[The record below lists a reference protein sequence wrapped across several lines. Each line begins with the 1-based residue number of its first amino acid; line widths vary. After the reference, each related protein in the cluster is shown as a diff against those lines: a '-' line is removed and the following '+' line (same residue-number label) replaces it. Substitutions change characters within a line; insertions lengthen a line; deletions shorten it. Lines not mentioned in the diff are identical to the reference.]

1 MIIKF
6 GGKLGWEIYVAIL
19 LKDESIQ
26 ATTNERVQG
35 IGHIAVVSKIQ
46 PPRHRVRSAV
56 GQPEQWIWRIPNF
69 QTSDNMKSSGFDLG
83 DLLFKIYR
91 FTLPLRLLRRR
102 RLVFFIVKVQ
112 ARILLL
118 KSLRTDYDKNASRN
132 KRQNDGLRLSQD
144 IKGGVVLRVREA
156 TCAGHVVIKE
166 PGEMILIIREIFS
179 CLIGKIIA
187 IVVSVVSFVVLIT
200 AASMLDLPESSV
212 PAAVSHLQV
221 RLNTVLLSLKRD
233 YTTPAPKK
241 LTTFVEKVRAA
252 VSRIQASS
260 QPRFIK
266 EFSSFKA
273 SETWLRRSLDARMII
288 KFEGKLGWEI
298 YVAIM
303 LKDIQDRFPAL
314 SLLSVFLVWKTKKW
328 ILLGNKLKTSLERNI
343 GEKLRPKVP
352 FCSNFSFNFKWSQI
366 FVWIITLKWSGIPFP
381 LTVTNAYCHRP
392 TVVNIRQPPVVS
404 WGLVHEEYLFP
415 AGANRSISLFN
426 KGLTRLLNRPH
437 GLPCSADGSNSEVD
451 NSITLKDVRI
461 KIRKWADKQWLP
473 VGAAGYAISCGL
485 QMFIWCFFSKI
496 VQECIFPG
504 EFSEFESYYPFFIS
518 LMTSPLI
525 SACTGAILMTSSAF
539 IAYVIERMRGK
550 ESYELKQIVGGLGGG
565 VIVALCTGMRDPFS
579 VFSFGVFWALIY
591 GLSAKLVP
599 DTCIALISVSILS
612 YTF

>member
-26 ATTNERVQG
+26 
-35 IGHIAVVSKIQ
+35 
-46 PPRHRVRSAV
+46 
-56 GQPEQWIWRIPNF
+56 
-69 QTSDNMKSSGFDLG
+69 
-83 DLLFKIYR
+83 
-91 FTLPLRLLRRR
+91 
-102 RLVFFIVKVQ
+102 KVQ

-179 CLIGKIIA
+179 CLIGLKASEQMKKIMFVVAMCVLDMAGIVMCVLDMAGKIIA

-200 AASMLDLPESSV
+200 AASML
-212 PAAVSHLQV
+212 
-221 RLNTVLLSLKRD
+221 
-233 YTTPAPKK
+233 
-241 LTTFVEKVRAA
+241 
-252 VSRIQASS
+252 
-260 QPRFIK
+260 
-266 EFSSFKA
+266 
-273 SETWLRRSLDARMII
+273 MII

-328 ILLGNKLKTSLERNI
+328 ILLVIFSIVTKTKGNKLKTSLERNI

-591 GLSAKLVP
+591 GLSAKEITRFDDP
-599 DTCIALISVSILS
+599 KQQTKQTYIAGVKRVFNMEYANILS
-612 YTF
+612 YW